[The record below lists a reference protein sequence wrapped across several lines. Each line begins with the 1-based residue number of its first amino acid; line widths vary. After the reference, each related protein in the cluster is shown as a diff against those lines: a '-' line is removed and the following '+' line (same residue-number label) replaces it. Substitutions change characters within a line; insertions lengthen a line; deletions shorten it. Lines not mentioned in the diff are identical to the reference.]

1 MAEGKIRR
9 CLVTVPAYREEPQE
23 SFFWALPKFVHHGHS
38 LHTGNSA
45 MGSAWLHRVVFM
57 LQILTRVFFKWNAG
71 MTALLRAIVH
81 EAVLTNVEVAAPRA
95 TMPIIRPPLS
105 QIFIET
111 LIQRRVI
118 EGRGEI

>member
-57 LQILTRVFFKWNAG
+57 LQILTRVFFKRAG
-71 MTALLRAIVH
+71 MTALLRAIAH
-81 EAVLTNVEVAAPRA
+81 QAVLTNVEVAAPRA
-95 TMPIIRPPLS
+95 TMPVIRPPLS
-105 QIFIET
+105 QIFIKT
-111 LIQRRVI
+111 LIQRRVMY
-118 EGRGEI
+118 RLGEI

>member
-1 MAEGKIRR
+1 
-9 CLVTVPAYREEPQE
+9 
-23 SFFWALPKFVHHGHS
+23 
-38 LHTGNSA
+38 

>member
-71 MTALLRAIVH
+71 MTALL
-81 EAVLTNVEVAAPRA
+81 TNSARGRPHKCRGSGSPRDNA
-95 TMPIIRPPLS
+95 S
-105 QIFIET
+105 H
-111 LIQRRVI
+111 
-118 EGRGEI
+118 